1 MLSFISLIILIVI
14 FLLLLYLLI
23 WLCKLPGSIAK
34 KRNHPQQEAI
44 SICSWMGLLTAGVCW
59 IIAFIWAYTKPP
71 ISNLEERLLKIEDEL
86 KRKGK

>member
-1 MLSFISLIILIVI
+1 MLYFISLIVLIFI

-23 WLCKLPGSIAK
+23 WLCKLPGSIAEM
-34 KRNHPQQEAI
+34 RNHPQQDAI
-44 SICSWMGLLTAGVCW
+44 NVCSWMGLLTAGVCW
-59 IIAFIWAYTKPP
+59 IIALIWAYTRPT